1 MTIVVVVASLA
12 VLSVVVASYERSVS
26 FLKTEL
32 NFSRTNEQL
41 LLSRLQARSLGEFSY
56 GTEMKKKEYVE
67 DSDPARTYLFDPT
80 GLVVSEKEDAD
91 QWS

>member
-32 NFSRTNEQL
+32 NFARTNEQL
-41 LLSRLQARSLGEFSY
+41 LLSRLQARSLGEFSH

-67 DSDPARTYLFDPT
+67 DSVTARTYLFDPT
-80 GLVVSEKEDAD
+80 GLVVSEKEDVD
-91 QWS
+91 QWN

>member
-56 GTEMKKKEYVE
+56 GTEMKKEYVE
-67 DSDPARTYLFDPT
+67 DSAPARTYLFDPT